1 MRGKHAILSE
11 QKQIKTLEAIVEKL
25 ETNLAA
31 ERKERKTLQHK
42 LTDQSSTLKEITR
55 LRGQVNDRVSDK
67 YLKLKKKYD
76 KAKNII
82 SKLESSDKK
91 REKGV
96 GTLIG
101 MYARERKIT
110 RTEALDEWV
119 GKVSGKEG
127 SLILFET
134 YNNKST
140 RNKPRQ
146 SEPASRMGR
155 LAGVIE
161 KMRRKKFEA
170 AQKWTESSG
179 RRHEDS

>member
-1 MRGKHAILSE
+1 MRGKHATLSE
-11 QKQIKTLEAIVEKL
+11 KKQIKTLEDVVAKL
-25 ETNLAA
+25 KTNLAA

-76 KAKNII
+76 KAKNTI
-82 SKLESSDKK
+82 SKLESSSKQK
-91 REKGV
+91 ESGV
-96 GTLIG
+96 GMLIG

-140 RNKPRQ
+140 GK
-146 SEPASRMGR
+146 
-155 LAGVIE
+155 LAGVME

-170 AQKWTESSG
+170 KKRWEESRGGAWTRG
-179 RRHEDS
+179 VK

>member
-1 MRGKHAILSE
+1 MRGKHATLSE
-11 QKQIKTLEAIVEKL
+11 KKQIKTLEDVVAKL
-25 ETNLAA
+25 KTNLAA
-31 ERKERKTLQHK
+31 ERKERKTLQRK
-42 LTDQSSTLKEITR
+42 LTDQSSMLKEITR

-76 KAKNII
+76 KAKNTI
-82 SKLESSDKK
+82 SKLESSSKQK
-91 REKGV
+91 ESGV
-96 GTLIG
+96 GMLIG

-140 RNKPRQ
+140 GK
-146 SEPASRMGR
+146 
-155 LAGVIE
+155 LAGVME
-161 KMRRKKFEA
+161 TMRRKKFEA
-170 AQKWTESSG
+170 KKRWEESRGGAWTRG
-179 RRHEDS
+179 VK

>member
-1 MRGKHAILSE
+1 MRGKHATLSE
-11 QKQIKTLEAIVEKL
+11 QKQIKTLEDIVEKL
-25 ETNLAA
+25 KTNLAA

-55 LRGQVNDRVSDK
+55 LRGQLNDRVSDK

-76 KAKNII
+76 KAKNTI
-82 SKLESSDKK
+82 SKLESLGKQK
-91 REKGV
+91 EKGV
-96 GTLIG
+96 GALVG

-119 GKVSGKEG
+119 AKVSGKEG

-140 RNKPRQ
+140 
-146 SEPASRMGR
+146 PASRMGR
-155 LAGVIE
+155 LTGVIE

-170 AQKWTESSG
+170 AKRWTESSG
-179 RRHEDS
+179 